1 MRNLDSI
8 SITYNAGAVFVS
20 LLLSM
25 ALILTLTWPAAAE
38 IPLSICIFIQLMAFS
53 GYMHEFLQEAESMIK
68 VYALLREGSADSQSR
83 RN

>member
-38 IPLSICIFIQLMAFS
+38 IPLSICIFIQLMALAR
-53 GYMHEFLQEAESMIK
+53 YIENFLLELESVAE
-68 VYALLREGSADSQSR
+68 VYAYLKEGAVDSNSHS
-83 RN
+83 N

>member
-1 MRNLDSI
+1 
-8 SITYNAGAVFVS
+8 
-20 LLLSM
+20 
-25 ALILTLTWPAAAE
+25 
-38 IPLSICIFIQLMAFS
+38 MAFS